1 MLYLLCKEKIAVMK
15 SKLLLDLIGS
25 LDVSVIG
32 AFVTCSP
39 AKIRNMV
46 LLLVRVIKEK
56 FVDKI
61 KESQGFTYSTDE
73 VTDISKVQNL
83 LLFVRYYS
91 VQKSKT
97 ATNFAHKLC
106 LLAESETTSADA
118 LSIFQI

>member
-25 LDVSVIG
+25 LDVSVIE

-39 AKIRNMV
+39 AKIKNMV

-91 VQKSKT
+91 V
-97 ATNFAHKLC
+97 
-106 LLAESETTSADA
+106 
-118 LSIFQI
+118 